1 MRSLIQLEFY
11 KLFSRGLAWI
21 GFGAILVIVLVIQTG
36 MFFEGQKLLDFLIK
50 SLSDVFQLQGTLI
63 NNFTVSYIIL
73 NSLWFHIP
81 VLIAVVAGDMVSGET
96 ARGTFRLLL
105 TRPHCRLQL
114 LTAKYITAQVYTA
127 LLVIFLMLASL
138 LGGRLFFENGDMIV
152 LLNTI
157 NIFEESDVMWRFA
170 AAFVY
175 GIISMWAVAGLAFL
189 FSARATHSLSPV
201 LSSMAVLIVFGI
213 ISNFSIGVFDVIKP
227 FLFTSYLSGWQ
238 LFFADPV
245 DWVLIAQAAGILSLH
260 ITAFYLAAAYIFVK
274 KDITS

>member
-1 MRSLIQLEFY
+1 MSRLIQLEFY
-11 KLFSRGLAWI
+11 KLFSRRLAWI
-21 GFGAILVIVLVIQTG
+21 GFGAIWVIVLVIQTG
-36 MFFEGQKLLDFLIK
+36 MLFEGQKLLDFLIK
-50 SLSDVFQLQGTLI
+50 SLSDVFLLEGTLI
-63 NNFTVSYIIL
+63 NNYTVSYIIL

-81 VLIAVVAGDMVSGET
+81 ILIAIVAGDMVSGET
-96 ARGTFRLLL
+96 GRGTFRLLL
-105 TRPHCRLQL
+105 TRPDSRLKL

-127 LLVIFLMLASL
+127 LLVVFLMLASL

-157 NIFEESDVMWRFA
+157 NIFDQSDVLWRFA
-170 AAFVY
+170 AAFIY

-201 LSSMAVLIVFGI
+201 LSSMAILIVFGI
-213 ISNFSIGVFDVIKP
+213 ISNFSMGVFDVIKP

-245 DWVLIAQAAGILSLH
+245 DWTGISIAAGILTLH
-260 ITAFYLAAAYIFVK
+260 ITFFYLAAVFIFIK